1 MPASCRALLSRSL
14 ILPLLDDGEVL
25 TESAAARFRSEE
37 EVDGDG
43 EAAAS
48 AVAGGSIDPCA
59 IL

>member
-1 MPASCRALLSRSL
+1 MPASCRALLSRF
-14 ILPLLDDGEVL
+14 LPLFDKDGEVL
-25 TESAAARFRSEE
+25 TESAAARFRSEGV
-37 EVDGDG
+37 VDGDG